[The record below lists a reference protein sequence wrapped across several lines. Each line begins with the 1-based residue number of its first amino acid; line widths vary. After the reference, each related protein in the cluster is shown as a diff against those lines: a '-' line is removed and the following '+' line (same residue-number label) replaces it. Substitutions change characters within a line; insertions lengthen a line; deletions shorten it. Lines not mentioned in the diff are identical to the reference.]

1 MRSRGFTLLEVMI
14 ALALLGLGMVVLI
27 KSAAGNIMST
37 EDAHMMGIATDL
49 ARGKMYEIEEIL
61 LKDGFTDTSQSQE
74 SEECFKDEGW
84 PTVCY
89 SYKVEEPKLPTME
102 QLQEHAQK
110 QAENAAKAALG
121 SAGSAGSAGL
131 GSDGMAAFEN
141 STLGGMMNMFGA
153 FGGGKQDISAAQGAA
168 VLQGQWAMFQDILK
182 VSIRKVTLT
191 VKWKVLGRDRDMKVV
206 AFFTDAAAMDKV
218 LNGMGSVDY
227 NEQPGGGGGGSGGSG
242 GSGGTG
248 GTGGT
253 GGRGGSSGTGSTGGR
268 GDTGGGGRT
277 P

>member
-1 MRSRGFTLLEVMI
+1 MKSRGFTLLEVMI

-110 QAENAAKAALG
+110 QAEEAAKAAAG
-121 SAGSAGSAGL
+121 SAGSAGSAAL
-131 GSDGMAAFEN
+131 GSDGAAAFEN
-141 STLGGMMNMFGA
+141 STLGGMMGMFGA

-218 LNGMGSVDY
+218 LNGMGSIDY
-227 NEQPGGGGGGSGGSG
+227 TEQQGGGGGGSGGSG
-242 GSGGTG
+242 GS
-248 GTGGT
+248 GGT